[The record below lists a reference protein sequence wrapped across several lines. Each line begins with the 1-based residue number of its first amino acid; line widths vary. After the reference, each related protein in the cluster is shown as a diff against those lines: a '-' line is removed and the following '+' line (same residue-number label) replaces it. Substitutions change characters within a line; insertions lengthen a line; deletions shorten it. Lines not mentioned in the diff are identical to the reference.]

1 MRLIDADEFINE
13 LSQLYAYAGWDKRD
27 IHFSLSDVAC
37 NLEMMPV
44 FNVVLDFQAETP
56 KHGHWDCNGFEPVRC
71 SVCGITV
78 DAINGIPWAIKSF
91 NYCPHCGAKM
101 DENEWEEPEINP
113 CRGCVDY
120 DGQGGCKSNG
130 GCGAEMD
137 EVEDGV

>member
-56 KHGHWDCNGFEPVRC
+56 KHGHWIKDRLVSTSGGTYGVYRC
-71 SVCGITV
+71 SICEWYGQDI
-78 DAINGIPWAIKSF
+78 GYSF

-101 DENEWEEPEINP
+101 DE
-113 CRGCVDY
+113 
-120 DGQGGCKSNG
+120 
-130 GCGAEMD
+130 
-137 EVEDGV
+137 VEDADT

>member
-56 KHGHWDCNGFEPVRC
+56 KHGHWEVVDETEPRRYGC
-71 SVCGITV
+71 SVCKRLSWTE
-78 DAINGIPWAIKSF
+78 D
-91 NYCPHCGAKM
+91 NYCSYCGSKM
-101 DENEWEEPEINP
+101 DEVGE
-113 CRGCVDY
+113 
-120 DGQGGCKSNG
+120 NG
-130 GCGAEMD
+130 
-137 EVEDGV
+137 